1 MTYRLYESYGALAH
15 ERRPIYSDTIPATE
29 HYNIITVEMP
39 FPLSENAAGE
49 TLIDIDG
56 ETYLL
61 SQVLSNYGDAPCIKW
76 HDGHQAHRIMLKVL

>member
-1 MTYRLYESYGALAH
+1 MTYKLYESFGMLAH

-29 HYNIITVEMP
+29 HYNIITVDMP
-39 FPLSENAAGE
+39 FPLSENAMGE

-61 SQVLSNYGDAPCIKW
+61 CDVLSNHGDAPCIKW
-76 HDGHQAHRIMLKVL
+76 YDGHTMRRVMLKVL